1 MGMKLPPDDYAREV
15 VEVAVAEV
23 SERLLDEDVPLGLL
37 GMALVY
43 EGITVLVRTYGTDD
57 AAEFLQDQVY
67 VLRKP

>member
-23 SERLLDEDVPLGLL
+23 SERLLDENVPLGPL

-43 EGITVLVRTYGTDD
+43 EGITVLVRTHGTDV

>member
-1 MGMKLPPDDYAREV
+1 M
-15 VEVAVAEV
+15 AVAEV
-23 SERLLDEDVPLGLL
+23 SERLLDEDIPLGLL

>member
-1 MGMKLPPDDYAREV
+1 MKLPPDDYAREV

-37 GMALVY
+37 GMARVY

-57 AAEFLQDQVY
+57 AAAFLLDQVY